1 MSVSGVARRDG
12 GQHGRGVAPVL
23 RLRLMGHMAIED
35 SLGHVTLPRTR
46 KARAI
51 LAILAMANPRPV
63 LRLNL
68 TALLWS
74 QRQNEQARAS
84 LRQAVHELQ
93 DVLDGPWGHLLHA
106 ERHYLT
112 LQGPGLSVD
121 VLGLT
126 DTSPVGIEAIRQF
139 QNPLLED
146 LAGLDP
152 AFDRWLTEERGRL
165 NRTALVLGESM
176 LAEQA
181 DMAAA
186 LELANE
192 LLTIDRGHEGVWR
205 AVMRR
210 HADAGDRQAA
220 RLAYERCRAA
230 RAELG
235 HHGLSPETE
244 ELLTRIGG
252 TEAPPIPAGASTL
265 SARGAAWGPSRRST
279 IRLGVLPLRLVDPN
293 NHAHNDGLALGLAEE
308 ITTCLTRFR
317 WISCVSA
324 SSLTAISGEAATGA
338 LPWHGID
345 ADFMLDG
352 TSQRGGNKVRILIRI
367 IDMRSGGEVVWAR
380 RFDRDGTDT
389 LVLQDELAAEVVA
402 LVEPELLMR
411 AGERDRGRAVPSLA
425 PHELVLRAIPAIYQL
440 EREEFLSAGRM
451 LEGAL
456 VADPSHASAHAW
468 YAYWHLFLVGQGW
481 ASDPEYASGRAEA
494 LADRAVSLDPGDARA
509 LTLAGHTRAYL
520 GRPREACALHDR
532 ALALNPNLAL
542 AWGLSGLALTY
553 LGQHDDALIR
563 VRQASRMSPSDPH
576 FFFFDTAMMIPY
588 LLLGEYEK
596 AAEFGRRAIELNP
609 GFSSGYRV
617 YLSVLGHLGNASEVA
632 KVRKRLAALE
642 PDISLASAM
651 SRSPLT
657 CPKDLDRF
665 AEGLRRAG
673 LS

>member
-1 MSVSGVARRDG
+1 MSVAGVVRRDG

-93 DVLDGPWGHLLHA
+93 DVLDGAWGHLLHA

-112 LQGPGLSVD
+112 LQGTGLSVD

-126 DTSPVGIEAIRQF
+126 DTSRVGIEAIRQF

-181 DMAAA
+181 DIAAA

-220 RLAYERCRAA
+220 RLAYEQCRAA

-235 HHGLSPETE
+235 QPGLSPETE
-244 ELLTRIGG
+244 ELLARIGATVSPQPY
-252 TEAPPIPAGASTL
+252 TEVAAVPADGF
-265 SARGAAWGPSRRST
+265 AWTRRSG
-279 IRLGVLPLRLVDPN
+279 IRLGVLPLRLIDPTHPG
-293 NHAHNDGLALGLAEE
+293 HADGLALGLVEE
-308 ITTCLTRFR
+308 LTTSLSRFR
-317 WISCVSA
+317 WLSCVPGSA
-324 SSLTAISGEAATGA
+324 LSANSRDSDTASK
-338 LPWHGID
+338 LWDGIE
-345 ADFMLDG
+345 ADFVLDG
-352 TSQRGGNKVRILIRI
+352 TVQRGGNKVRVLIRV
-367 IDMRSGGEVVWAR
+367 IDARSAGEVVWAR
-380 RFDRDGTDT
+380 RFDREGNDT
-389 LVLQDELAAEVVA
+389 LALQDELAAEIVA
-402 LVEPELLMR
+402 QVEPELLMR
-411 AGERDRGRAVPSLA
+411 EGERRGTWPVRTLSAND
-425 PHELVLRAIPAIYQL
+425 LVLKAIPVIYRLDRDGYKDAGARL
-440 EREEFLSAGRM
+440 EE
-451 LEGAL
+451 AL
-456 VADPSHASAHAW
+456 LLDPNHASAHAW
-468 YAYWHLFLVGQGW
+468 FAYWHLFLVGQGW
-481 ASDPEYASGRAEA
+481 ADDPDTSARRSEMLAGRA
-494 LADRAVSLDPGDARA
+494 VTLDPGDARA
-509 LTLAGHTRAYL
+509 LTLAGHVRAFL
-520 GRPREACALHDR
+520 TKRPREACVLHDR
-532 ALALNPNLAL
+532 AIALNPNLAL
-542 AWGLSGLALTY
+542 AWALSGLALSY
-553 LGQHDDALIR
+553 LGQHEDALIR
-563 VRQASRMSPSDPH
+563 ARQAIRMSPSDPH
-576 FFFFDTAMMIPY
+576 SFFFDTAIIIPY
-588 LLLGEYEK
+588 LLLGDFEK
-596 AAEFGRRAIELNP
+596 AVDYGRRSVELNP
-609 GFSSGYRV
+609 GYSASYKV
-617 YLSVLGHLGNASEVA
+617 YLSALGHLGRANEAANVLT
-632 KVRKRLAALE
+632 RLLALE
-642 PDISLASAM
+642 PDLTVDTAVA
-651 SRSPLT
+651 RSPFT
-657 CPKDLDRF
+657 VPEDLACY

-673 LS
+673 ML